1 MTKAEREELTE
12 LQMRF
17 ETLASA
23 VQVIAENAGEDR
35 AASLIDAIR
44 RPFTPQERARAQ
56 IADVLNERFGN
67 IMRAKAPEA
76 PARRCGPEEAK
87 VVPLRRRAK

>member
-1 MTKAEREELTE
+1 MTKAEREELAE

-23 VQVIAENAGEDR
+23 VQVIAENAGEER

-44 RPFTPQERARAQ
+44 QPFTPQERARAQ
-56 IADVLNERFGN
+56 LADVLNERSGN
-67 IMRAKAPEA
+67 ITRAKAPEV
-76 PARRCGPEEAK
+76 PARRNRPGEAK
-87 VVPLRRRAK
+87 VVSLRRRAR